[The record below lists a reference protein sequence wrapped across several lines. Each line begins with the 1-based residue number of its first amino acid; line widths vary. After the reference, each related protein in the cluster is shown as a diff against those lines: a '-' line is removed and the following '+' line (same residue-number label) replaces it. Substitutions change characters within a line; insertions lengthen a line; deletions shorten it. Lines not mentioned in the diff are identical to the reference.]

1 GGEGLRL
8 FLDGAIVTAALTLV
22 SWLTVLKGAVAAG
35 GGIFI
40 PDHTAPVTDILTAV
54 VIFSALAHSRRAN
67 LSRALVGAGVLANVI
82 GDSAIAYFGALGIVL
97 GVELVDATW
106 FAGSLLLGL
115 AALAAMAERPA
126 QDEDERAPGRWQI
139 A

>member
-1 GGEGLRL
+1 
-8 FLDGAIVTAALTLV
+8 F
-22 SWLTVLKGAVAAG
+22 
-35 GGIFI
+35 
-40 PDHTAPVTDILTAV
+40 
-54 VIFSALAHSRRAN
+54 FSALAHWRRAT
-67 LSRALVGAGVLANVI
+67 LSRALVGAGVLANGI

-139 A
+139 ALPYVPLVGAVGMALGWLLSGRRLDTFSLAISAVLVVAVVS